1 MKKLIRKYFLTSF
14 SPPACRTGG
23 QTPEGASAACIA
35 TARYKGK
42 SPLGDLGVKL
52 KIDTIHNLI
61 FLAVFFVLLSCNP
74 QLGEPVVQTSL
85 QRVEQ
90 MPNLPQPLKII
101 DWKKKAIQFDSLVYN
116 FNPKDSYG
124 PLIWLDSSRRNID
137 QVTYGLYTVIGD
149 VRQGPKKNKGEF
161 HEALASF
168 NSLISAGLMGID
180 KTNQHGFNFVKM
192 DQNYFNSTTKWNI
205 VMNNTNPE
213 VAMAGGGYG
222 RDWWYD
228 VYPNVLYYGVAA
240 LFPNVEN
247 TESIQRKVAEQFCK
261 ADSVLN
267 GNYDYSYFD
276 YARMKGMKNN
286 IPLQQDVAGGHAWV
300 LYSAFQKFGNK
311 RYLAHAKSATEAL
324 LSQKESRFYEMLLPF
339 GTYTAARLNA
349 EQGTNYD
356 VTKMLNWIFD
366 GCQSK
371 DGRYGW
377 GVIAEKWG
385 DYDVSG
391 LQGSITDGGGYGF
404 FMNSVA
410 MAWPLVPMV
419 KYEPQYAQT
428 IGKYML
434 NVVNAARLFYPDQV
448 DNAHQ
453 FLPEIKD
460 LTHGIIGYE
469 GIRKMDDY
477 NKPELKGVTPVST
490 GDGPKWTSGQPKSS
504 MFSLYSTS
512 IVGVFGAIVHKTDVE
527 GILAL
532 DCNATDFYAANKF
545 PEYLYYN
552 PFGKDTTVTY
562 ISASSVD
569 LFDVVS
575 KKYLAKGE
583 NGKVEFKL
591 PAGQAALVVIL
602 PSGTKLTSERSKIK
616 AGELVIAY
624 K

>member
-1 MKKLIRKYFLTSF
+1 MKQSTI
-14 SPPACRTGG
+14 
-23 QTPEGASAACIA
+23 
-35 TARYKGK
+35 
-42 SPLGDLGVKL
+42 
-52 KIDTIHNLI
+52 KILALV
-61 FLAVFFVLLSCNP
+61 FLAALCSCNS
-74 QLGEPVVQTSL
+74 QIGSPVAQISL
-85 QRVEQ
+85 PRIDQ
-90 MPNLPQPLKII
+90 MPDIPQPLKII
-101 DWKKKAIQFDSLVYN
+101 DWKKKTMQYDSLV
-116 FNPKDSYG
+116 FDFDSKAIYS

-137 QVTYGLYTVIGD
+137 QVTFGLYTVIGD
-149 VRQGPKKNKGEF
+149 VRQGPNNNKGEF
-161 HEALASF
+161 HEALTSL
-168 NSLISAGLMGID
+168 NSLISAGLMGIN
-180 KTNQHGFNFVKM
+180 KTNQKGYNFVKM
-192 DQNYFNSTTKWNI
+192 SQNYFNSDNKWNI

-240 LFPNVEN
+240 LFPDVQN
-247 TESIQRKVAEQFCK
+247 TENIMRTVADQFYK

-276 YARMKGMKNN
+276 YAQMKGMRNQ
-286 IPLQQDVAGGHAWV
+286 IPWQQDAAGGHAWV
-300 LYSAFQKFGNK
+300 LYSAYKKFGDE
-311 RYLAHAKSATEAL
+311 RYLKGAKSATQAL
-324 LSQKESRFYEMLLPF
+324 VSQKESRFYEMLFPF
-339 GTYTAARLNA
+339 GAYTAARLNA

-356 VTKMLNWIFD
+356 VNRLLNFIFD

-419 KYEPQYAQT
+419 KYEPQYAKA

-434 NVVNAARLFYPDQV
+434 NVVNASRLYYPDQV

-453 FLPEIKD
+453 WLPQLKN
-460 LTHGIIGYE
+460 LTNGIIGYE
-469 GIRKMDDY
+469 GIRKIDDY
-477 NKPELKGVTPVST
+477 NNPDLKGVTPVSI
-490 GDGPKWTSGQPKSS
+490 GDGPKWTTGQPRES

-512 IVGVFGAIVHKTDVE
+512 IVGVFGAIVNKTEVE

-532 DCNATDFYAANKF
+532 DCNVTDFYGENKF
-545 PEYLYYN
+545 PVYLYYN
-552 PFGKDTTVTY
+552 PYTESKTVSFYSKT
-562 ISASSVD
+562 SVD
-569 LFDVVS
+569 LFDIVS
-575 KKYLAKGE
+575 KKYLAKG
-583 NGKVEFKL
+583 GKDKVNIKLVAGEAALIVVL
-591 PAGQAALVVIL
+591 PAGTRLNSEGAKIKTGKVVI
-602 PSGTKLTSERSKIK
+602 S
-616 AGELVIAY
+616 Y